1 MTNQAL
7 EEIVKRYDSQEGSV
21 RKFLK
26 EFPLFSE
33 AFENQDLEKTD
44 ISFRDELTKRIS
56 EFQSQFRKLEES
68 FVSQVDLKNIGKTN
82 PLFNV
87 LDRVSNSIR
96 SSGIGSF
103 GFGSGLKATREEI
116 QKIVEHDF
124 SLLEKL
130 TLLEKD
136 VKDQLAQSPVPDTL
150 ISKLIGS
157 LEQFEKDFFART
169 NILKK

>member
-136 VKDQLAQSPVPDTL
+136 VKDQLVQSPVPDTL

-157 LEQFEKDFFART
+157 LEQFEKDFLART
-169 NILKK
+169 NLLKK

>member
-68 FVSQVDLKNIGKTN
+68 FVTQLDLKNIGKTN

-87 LDRVSNSIR
+87 LDRVSNAIR
-96 SSGIGSF
+96 SSVLGSF

-157 LEQFEKDFFART
+157 LEQFEKDFLSRT
-169 NILKK
+169 NLLKK